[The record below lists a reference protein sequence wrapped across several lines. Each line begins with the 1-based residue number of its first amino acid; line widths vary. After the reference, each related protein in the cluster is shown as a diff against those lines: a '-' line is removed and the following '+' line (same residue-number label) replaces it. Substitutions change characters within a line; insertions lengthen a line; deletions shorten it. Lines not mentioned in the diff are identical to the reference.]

1 MSRIPL
7 PYTQKVLD
15 LFRNPKNLG
24 KLEDA
29 NVIAV
34 AGNPACGDMITFYM
48 KINNQAVIEK
58 ISFESY
64 GCAANIATASIV
76 TEMIKGLNVKSAWK
90 DVTWKKVTEEVGGLP
105 NVKFHCGILAVGAV
119 KVLGI
124 PCGLIINRSDI
135 GDDQVKKYAAI
146 REVPILME
154 IPFDRRIAE
163 AYSRGDVLI
172 EVMPEWK
179 AKFLALYDQITEIV
193 AYHKD

>member
-1 MSRIPL
+1 MPL

-48 KINNQAVIEK
+48 KINDEAVIEK

-64 GCAANIATASIV
+64 GCAANIATASVV
-76 TEMIKGLNVKSAWK
+76 TEMIKGLSVESAWK
-90 DVTWKKVTEEVGGLP
+90 NVTWRKVTSEVGGLP

-119 KVLGI
+119 K
-124 PCGLIINRSDI
+124 R
-135 GDDQVKKYAAI
+135 AI
-146 REVPILME
+146 RKYYEQKGSAPSW
-154 IPFDRRIAE
+154 IPKELTFEEKQALEEEELARKLSKKLKA
-163 AYSRGDVLI
+163 
-172 EVMPEWK
+172 PE
-179 AKFLALYDQITEIV
+179 EE
-193 AYHKD
+193 